1 MNKYLVEGLDRL
13 IARESAKDKK
23 SLKEGNY
30 DRVMTAVERAEKDA
44 PKVAE
49 PAAKKPTS
57 VKPPLKRKPGESN
70 HDLIMRALGDE
81 EDSKDEKPVTEARHG
96 RESNYDKVMR
106 VIGEEPVRESAKR
119 RPARRKLMEAESL
132 YARAM
137 KGLSA
142 DLKKFVTDNNGGE
155 DMFQDYL
162 EEYGNEQEA
171 FEAARQSFV
180 EAINEKMAEE
190 GAETAE
196 EFKKQAELLSKAAQ
210 VLEVFEKSAK

>member
-13 IARESAKDKK
+13 IARESAKGKK
-23 SLKEGNY
+23 ALKESNY
-30 DRVMTAVERAEKDA
+30 EKIMTALEQGEEDA
-44 PKVAE
+44 PE
-49 PAAKKPTS
+49 KKP
-57 VKPPLKRKPGESN
+57 VEKKPVEKKPVTPLKRKPGDSN
-70 HDLIMRALGDE
+70 YDVIMRALGESE
-81 EDSKDEKPVTEARHG
+81 EKEPVTEARRG
-96 RESNYDKVMR
+96 GESNYEKIMR

-119 RPARRKLMEAESL
+119 RPAKRKLMEAESL

-142 DLKKFVTDNNGGE
+142 DLKNFVTDNNGGE

-180 EAINEKMAEE
+180 EAINETMAEE

-196 EFKKQAELLSKAAQ
+196 EFKEQAELLSKAAQ
-210 VLEVFEKSAK
+210 VLEVFEKFAK

>member
-13 IARESAKDKK
+13 IARESAKGRKA
-23 SLKEGNY
+23 LKEGNY
-30 DRVMTAVERAEKDA
+30 DRIMTALEKGEEDVPKAAEK
-44 PKVAE
+44 
-49 PAAKKPTS
+49 PAAKKPVT
-57 VKPPLKRKPGESN
+57 PLKRKPGESTY
-70 HDLIMRALGDE
+70 DLVMRALGESE
-81 EDSKDEKPVTEARHG
+81 EKEPVTEARRG
-96 RESNYDKVMR
+96 GESNYEKIMR
-106 VIGEEPVRESAKR
+106 VIGEEPVRESVKR
-119 RPARRKLMEAESL
+119 RPAKRKLVEAESL

-190 GAETAE
+190 GAETAK
-196 EFKKQAELLSKAAQ
+196 EFKEQAELLSKAAQ
-210 VLEVFEKSAK
+210 ALEVFEKFAK

>member
-13 IARESAKDKK
+13 IARESAKGKK
-23 SLKEGNY
+23 ALKEGNY
-30 DRVMTAVERAEKDA
+30 DRIMTALEKGEEDA
-44 PKVAE
+44 PKAAE
-49 PAAKKPTS
+49 KPAAKKPVT
-57 VKPPLKRKPGESN
+57 PLKRKPGESN
-70 HDLIMRALGDE
+70 YDLIMRAAE
-81 EDSKDEKPVTEARHG
+81 EIDKEPVTEARRG
-96 RESNYDKVMR
+96 GESNYDKVMR
-106 VIGEEPVRESAKR
+106 VIGEKPVRESVKR
-119 RPARRKLMEAESL
+119 RPAKRKLVEAESL

-190 GAETAE
+190 GAETAK
-196 EFKKQAELLSKAAQ
+196 EFKEQAELLSKAAQ
-210 VLEVFEKSAK
+210 ALEVFEKFAK